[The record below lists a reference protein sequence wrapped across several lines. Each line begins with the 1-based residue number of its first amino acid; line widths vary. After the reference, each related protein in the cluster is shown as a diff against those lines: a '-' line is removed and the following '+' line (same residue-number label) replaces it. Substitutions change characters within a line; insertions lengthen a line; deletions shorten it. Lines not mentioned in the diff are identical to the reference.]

1 VLIDVISKLVNTV
14 LNKKL
19 LFAYHLQGKLCVVKF
34 HLIELCIELDSFWFS
49 LFGRYIEV
57 KKSKKIAIRL
67 YFYITLTNK

>member
-34 HLIELCIELDSFWFS
+34 HLIELCIELDSFWLSVGS
-49 LFGRYIEV
+49 LGTL
-57 KKSKKIAIRL
+57 KSKKVKKL
-67 YFYITLTNK
+67 QYDYTLT